1 MTKVRELD
9 RAIMRALA
17 IALASTAL
25 VAPVYAQSTDEDDD
39 TRLETITVTGSRI
52 RQAEIESAAPV
63 LTITREEIK
72 NQGFRTV
79 ADILQNISAA
89 GTPPISR
96 ASPLSSGEAVGGQFI
111 QLRQLGAN
119 RTLIL
124 LNGKRLGITT
134 SGIQDISIIP
144 AALIER
150 VEVLKDGASSIYGS
164 DAIAGVVNLITRQN
178 FQGSEANA
186 YVGEFEQGDGRTER
200 YDFTMGSVTDT
211 TSLVFTI
218 DYGKEERVGADAR
231 SFSAFPLGPFYP
243 DRNFTV
249 VGQFGGFTTSAA
261 TPVPGVPTGT
271 RVVLRPG
278 GNPRNPADFVPQQ
291 GVPVNPLDNR
301 FTTNT
306 LQQTDL
312 RTPLETRNIFA
323 SGSHNISDNVRLRTE
338 ALYSGREAARQV
350 AGFPLQAAVNG
361 PSPMSA
367 ISVYNPFATLAAGP
381 AGTQVATGTVPIAN
395 WWRRT
400 FEVPRVSD
408 AKQDTYRVTSTLEG
422 NFEGWDRNFDW
433 DVNAMYQL
441 DRRAVQTFGNTNL
454 TRLRQ
459 AVGPSFIN
467 ASGQAQCGT
476 PTAPVPLGAG
486 QNSCVPFNP
495 FLPFGVAGSGGLTNN
510 ALLQEYLFQRETAT
524 GETSTTMFSANLTG
538 GLFELPAGQLSFAT
552 GVEVRKE
559 AGEFVPDGL
568 AVTGESTNLS
578 SRPTS
583 GDYNV
588 DEYYVEFL
596 IPVLADM
603 PFAQGLNFSVASRYS
618 DYDTFGDTTNSKF
631 GVEYRP
637 IRDVLVR
644 GTYAEGFRAPTISN
658 LFAGGSQSFVFYTDP
673 CDPVFGVARTDAATA
688 ANCRNGVSGAA
699 GTAVANFAS
708 FRQLRQ
714 GFTPVVGPNEQ
725 TPLAFFQGTGNST
738 LTPETSV
745 SKTLGVVYSPEFV
758 EGLNVSLDW
767 WQIRLK
773 DVIVGDTIGLILGD
787 CYVSGNAA
795 RCNPALFTRDPVN
808 GIVNSAQIGLRNAG
822 KSNVEGFDLGVNY
835 RLSTDAGDFGVNWQ
849 TTYTSL
855 DEFASNPTALV
866 LQGVGFGSTFR
877 IRSNATLNWQLGD
890 WGASWTTRYFSS
902 IAEACLGPTIPNR
915 QCTEPL
921 FIAGNPQQSGTRNVT
936 GAVAFNDLQ
945 VRWNAPWD
953 ATISVGAN
961 NIGEREG
968 PILYSQPSANTTYY
982 GGFDIGRFWYVSYN
996 QRF

>member
-17 IALASTAL
+17 IALASTAIA
-25 VAPVYAQSTDEDDD
+25 APVYAQSDEEES

-52 RQAEIESAAPV
+52 RQAEIETAAPV

-89 GTPPISR
+89 GAPPLSR
-96 ASPLSSGEAVGGQFI
+96 AQPLSGGEGAGGQYV

-119 RTLIL
+119 RTLVLI
-124 LNGKRLGITT
+124 NGKRLGINT
-134 SGIQDISIIP
+134 GGNQDISIIP
-144 AALIER
+144 ASIIER

-164 DAIAGVVNLITRQN
+164 DAIAGVINLITRQN
-178 FQGSEANA
+178 FQGVETTA
-186 YVGEFEQGDGRTER
+186 YVGEFDEGDGRTER

-218 DYGKEERVGADAR
+218 DYGKEEVVRAADR

-243 DRNFTV
+243 DRNWTV
-249 VGQFGGFTTSAA
+249 VGQFGGFVTSA
-261 TPVPGVPTGT
+261 TQPVPGVPNGT

-278 GNPRNPADFVPQQ
+278 GNPRNPGDFVPQQ
-291 GVPVNPLDNR
+291 TSGTDNR

-312 RTPLETRNIFA
+312 RSPLETRNIFV
-323 SGSHNISDNVRLRTE
+323 SGSHNFNDDVRLRAE
-338 ALYSGREAARQV
+338 ALYSGRQADRRV
-350 AGFPLQAAVNG
+350 AGFPVQAAANG
-361 PSPMSA
+361 PSPLSSSS
-367 ISVYNPFATLAAGP
+367 IYNPFSTRAAGP
-381 AGTQVATGTVPIAN
+381 GGTQVASGTTTIGN

-400 FEVPRVSD
+400 WEVPRASGSD
-408 AKQDTYRVTSTLEG
+408 ADTYRASSTLEG
-422 NFEGWDRNFDW
+422 NFQAWDRYFDW
-433 DVNAMYQL
+433 DVGAMYQL
-441 DRRAVQTFGNTNL
+441 NRITQTSFGNVNL

-467 ASGQAQCGT
+467 ASGAAQCGT
-476 PTAPVPLGAG
+476 PTAPIPLGAG

-495 FLPFGVAGSGGLTNN
+495 FLPAGVQGSGGLTNN
-510 ALLQEYLFQRETAT
+510 QLLQEYLFQRETAT
-524 GETSTTMFSANLTG
+524 GETSTTMFNANLTG
-538 GLFELPAGQLSFAT
+538 GLFELPAGTLAFAT

-559 AGEFVPDGL
+559 QGEFVPDAL
-568 AVTGESTNLS
+568 AVTGESTNPS
-578 SRPTS
+578 SRATDGS
-583 GDYNV
+583 YNV
-588 DEYYVEFL
+588 DEYYVEFAV
-596 IPVLADM
+596 PVLADL
-603 PFAQGLNFSVASRYS
+603 PFAQSLNFSIASRYS

-631 GVEYRP
+631 GLEYRP

-644 GTYAEGFRAPTISN
+644 GTWAEGFRAPTIAD

-673 CDPVFGVARTDAATA
+673 CDPVFGAAASSAATRTNCA
-688 ANCRNGVSGAA
+688 RDIANY
-699 GTAVANFAS
+699 AN

-714 GFTPVVGPNEQ
+714 GFTPVQGPNEQ

-745 SKTLGVVYSPEFV
+745 SKTLGIVYSPGFV

-767 WQIRLK
+767 WNIRIEDL
-773 DVIVGDTIGLILGD
+773 IIGDTIGLILGD
-787 CYVSGNAA
+787 CYVSGIAS

-808 GIVNSAQIGLRNAG
+808 GIVNSALIGRRNAG
-822 KSNVEGFDLGVNY
+822 YQEVEGYDLGVNY
-835 RLSTDAGDFGVNWQ
+835 RLSTGVGDFSLNWQ
-849 TTYTSL
+849 STYTSF
-855 DEFASNPTALV
+855 DEFKGSNIAADLP
-866 LQGVGFGSTFR
+866 QQNVGFASTAGVTFR
-877 IRSNATLNWQLGD
+877 IRSNATLNWNLGN

-902 IAEACLGPTIPNR
+902 ITETCLGASIPNR
-915 QCTEPL
+915 ECSDPNY
-921 FIAGNPQQSGTRNVT
+921 IAANPVQTRPVNTT
-936 GAVAFNDLQ
+936 GAVAFHDLQ

-961 NIGEREG
+961 NIGERAG
-968 PILYSQPSANTTYY
+968 PILYSQPSANVNYY
-982 GGFDIGRFWYVSYN
+982 GGFDIGRFWYASYT